1 MNLPEEIKHHQSE
14 IKRLSLQ
21 LEEEKKSAF
30 QKYIGKCYK
39 HGGNGAIKIKSI
51 EYISDS
57 EDDKAGVEC
66 VYADLKKGTIPYFSD
81 SHSFTITFSR
91 AGQEITNED
100 FKHILSE
107 VSTAILNYSV
117 N

>member
-1 MNLPEEIKHHQSE
+1 MNLSEQIKHHQSE
-14 IKRLSLQ
+14 IKRISIQ
-21 LEEEKKSAF
+21 LEEDRKSAF

-39 HGGNGAIKIKSI
+39 HGNGAIKIKSI
-51 EYISDS
+51 EYISDR
-57 EDDKAGVEC
+57 EDDTAGVEC

-91 AGQEITNED
+91 AGQEITNDD
-100 FKHILSE
+100 FKTILSQ